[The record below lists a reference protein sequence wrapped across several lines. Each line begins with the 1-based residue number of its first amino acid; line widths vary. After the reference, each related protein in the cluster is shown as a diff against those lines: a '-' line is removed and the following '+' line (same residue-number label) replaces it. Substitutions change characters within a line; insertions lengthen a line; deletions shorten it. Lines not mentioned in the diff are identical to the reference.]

1 MHYGSKWF
9 LRASQHERAYVQA
22 WIDQSLLKN
31 IELTAVDMTSSEQL
45 SSLQKLLNFSGEMTI
60 EKTVMRQAYGLREIQ
75 PYRECFRPKTS

>member
-1 MHYGSKWF
+1 

-22 WIDQSLLKN
+22 WIDQSLLEN

-60 EKTVMRQAYGLREIQ
+60 EKTVMR
-75 PYRECFRPKTS
+75 